1 MKEFSFVHTGD
12 IHLDSPFKGLTVPS
26 PQVAKRLRDATF
38 DAYEALIDLCL
49 ERHVAFLLVA
59 GDVYDSADR
68 SVRAQLAFR
77 DGLERLSKQGIHSFL
92 VYGNHDPLE
101 GWSAS
106 IHWPEHV
113 TVFGAEGVSTDI
125 LDIDGEPTVA
135 VSGMSYPKQKET
147 RNLAERFRAKNPGLF
162 QIALLHSNCGG
173 NPCHEDYAPAR
184 LDELVSSGFDYWALG
199 HVHEQAVLSRDPLV
213 VYPGNTQGRSMRE
226 TGPRGC
232 CVVSVDRRRNV
243 TIDLVPL
250 DAIRWASQEVS
261 INGLASVDELD
272 KRIGEAIDGIRESSA
287 GKPTVCCLEITGR
300 GPLSKELRRDQCIP
314 DLLER
319 GRENGLQEPLVW
331 LQAICLDC
339 LPEIDLKKRSEADD
353 FLGQLLRVMREAQA
367 QIPGTGESQEV
378 PDALLEP
385 LDDLFSY
392 RRSSKYL
399 EKLDPETSRRLLGE
413 AGLLCV
419 DLLEAGE

>member
-1 MKEFSFVHTGD
+1 M
-12 IHLDSPFKGLTVPS
+12 
-26 PQVAKRLRDATF
+26 
-38 DAYEALIDLCL
+38 
-49 ERHVAFLLVA
+49 
-59 GDVYDSADR
+59 
-68 SVRAQLAFR
+68 
-77 DGLERLSKQGIHSFL
+77 
-92 VYGNHDPLE
+92 
-101 GWSAS
+101 
-106 IHWPEHV
+106 
-113 TVFGAEGVSTDI
+113 
-125 LDIDGEPTVA
+125 
-135 VSGMSYPKQKET
+135 T